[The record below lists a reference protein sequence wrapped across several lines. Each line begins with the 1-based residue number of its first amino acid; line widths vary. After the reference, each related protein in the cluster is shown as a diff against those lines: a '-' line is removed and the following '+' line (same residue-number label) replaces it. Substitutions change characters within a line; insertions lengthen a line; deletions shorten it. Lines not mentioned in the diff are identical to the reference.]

1 MEKIEILSIEATDP
15 HKEYQQELLGFLK
28 KATKE
33 NSVVYEFKFTNKY
46 CYCKTVKYEIDGSNE
61 ILDDKTFSNP
71 KEVLLK
77 IIEPFL
83 KEFANQNE
91 IVINQ
96 ILPKSNNRSD
106 LKIISNNNDMCN
118 IVDIEEEKVTK
129 LSELVDHE
137 KKNQSQTA
145 LNQENSEQGSGNV
158 VAFIISLI
166 TVGILIL
173 GMLVPDF
180 LG

>member
-28 KATKE
+28 EATKE
-33 NSVVYEFKFTNKY
+33 NSVVYEFKFTNNY

-71 KEVLLK
+71 KEVLLE

-118 IVDIEEEKVTK
+118 IVDLEEEKVTK

-137 KKNQSQTA
+137 KKNQSQTTFS
-145 LNQENSEQGSGNV
+145 NENNEQGSGNI
-158 VAFIISLI
+158 VAFIVSLI
-166 TVGILIL
+166 IVGILIL
-173 GMLVPDF
+173 GILVFNF

>member
-1 MEKIEILSIEATDP
+1 MEEVEMLSIEATDP
-15 HKEYQQELLGFLK
+15 HKEYQQELLEFLK
-28 KATKE
+28 EATKE
-33 NSVVYEFKFTNKY
+33 NSVIYEFKFTNKY
-46 CYCKTVKYEIDGSNE
+46 CYCKIVKYEIDGSKE
-61 ILDDKTFSNP
+61 TLDDKTFSNP
-71 KEVLLK
+71 KEVLLE

-96 ILPKSNNRSD
+96 ILPKSNNHSD

-118 IVDIEEEKVTK
+118 IIDLEEEKVTK

-137 KKNQSQTA
+137 KKNQSQTT
-145 LNQENSEQGSGNV
+145 LNQENNEHGAGNV

-166 TVGILIL
+166 IVGILIL